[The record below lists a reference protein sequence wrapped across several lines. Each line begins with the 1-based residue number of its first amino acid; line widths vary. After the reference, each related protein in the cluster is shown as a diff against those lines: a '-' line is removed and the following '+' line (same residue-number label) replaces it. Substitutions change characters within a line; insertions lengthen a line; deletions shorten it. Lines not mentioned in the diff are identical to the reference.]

1 MAKDRKHRHDTEAQ
15 LKALGHEMRRA
26 IMEVFVGKGDDTPIS
41 PREVSGVLQQPLS
54 NVSYHV
60 RVLADCEA
68 ITLVST
74 QTRSGLDAAF
84 LPAVREVHRTALGCQ
99 RPRSR
104 RHGGSGVSA
113 AIRGPHDAP
122 SATRSP

>member
-26 IMEVFVGKGDDTPIS
+26 IMGVFVGIGGDTPVS

-74 QTRSGLDAAF
+74 KPVRGSVQHFYRPSARFVGLPWVASVLGLDA
-84 LPAVREVHRTALGCQ
+84 TAE
-99 RPRSR
+99 
-104 RHGGSGVSA
+104 A
-113 AIRGPHDAP
+113 A
-122 SATRSP
+122 

>member
-68 ITLVST
+68 ITLVA
-74 QTRSGLDAAF
+74 TRPVRGSMQHFYRPSAKFIGLPWVASVLGLDA
-84 LPAVREVHRTALGCQ
+84 TAE
-99 RPRSR
+99 
-104 RHGGSGVSA
+104 A
-113 AIRGPHDAP
+113 A
-122 SATRSP
+122 